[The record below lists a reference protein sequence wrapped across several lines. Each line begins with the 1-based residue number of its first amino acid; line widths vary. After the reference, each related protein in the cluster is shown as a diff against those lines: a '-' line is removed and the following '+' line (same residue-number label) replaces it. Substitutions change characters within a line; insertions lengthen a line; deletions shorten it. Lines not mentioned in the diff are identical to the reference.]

1 LVSFPRP
8 GRLDE
13 AIDRRFQPSGD
24 KSKSHDTGVCTFG
37 GILNASD
44 ESIYREKK
52 FPIFAAKL
60 VQIAT
65 IIGQFSA
72 LSDIVEQSF

>member
-1 LVSFPRP
+1 MP
-8 GRLDE
+8 
-13 AIDRRFQPSGD
+13 
-24 KSKSHDTGVCTFG
+24 DTGVCTFG
-37 GILNASD
+37 GNLNASD

-52 FPIFAAKL
+52 FPTSAAKL

-65 IIGQFSA
+65 IIGQFST